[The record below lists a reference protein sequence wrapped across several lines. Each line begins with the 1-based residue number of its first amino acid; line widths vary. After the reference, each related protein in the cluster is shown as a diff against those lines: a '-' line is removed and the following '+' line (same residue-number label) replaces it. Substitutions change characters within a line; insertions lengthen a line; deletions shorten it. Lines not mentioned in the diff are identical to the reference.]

1 MVGARLYA
9 VSPVTSGAAGGTPPT
24 TLGVVTS
31 ILSGA
36 LGQIG
41 SMYLVT
47 TSGGGNISQAGGLC
61 LSAGW
66 QVSLGPMP
74 VYGQVS
80 VVEPLVISPLVWADS
95 AEFQTV
101 GLYGMTNMQFVLNF
115 AAISSTFAV
124 LNSGVGI
131 SDPRLRTT
139 PYWTDDLTKVNT
151 YLGNPLRSSGIRT
164 TLSNLAYGAPS
175 ISQYGPWTTPTMFV
189 NFLTPGPDVTLPLVS
204 SVPYVEFPRYALS
217 RTGVSLVGTQTVPTN
232 TISLTSI
239 PDMVMLYVKPG
250 TRGPSQLDTYIPI
263 SSCQIT
269 FDNFSNLCSSFQQFS
284 LYESAIAAGMEMD
297 WHQWRG
303 YTQAAYPSLALTTVP
318 GAGTLKFKQT
328 GVTQL
333 SGGPLILRMGI
344 DITLSPG
351 LAPGCLGNYS
361 FQANVN
367 TSNPYGFF
375 DYLTSYTI
383 TLIAINT
390 GFFETVRGQSAI
402 RKTILNSADVEA
414 SSPETGMTKT
424 DLHRMVGR
432 GGHGFISG
440 STGMGKAVRM
450 ARMHG
455 RHGSRPT
462 NMGGLLGGPGGK
474 RMRDGGGG
482 SGIV

>member
-1 MVGARLYA
+1 
-9 VSPVTSGAAGGTPPT
+9 
-24 TLGVVTS
+24 
-31 ILSGA
+31 
-36 LGQIG
+36 
-41 SMYLVT
+41 
-47 TSGGGNISQAGGLC
+47 
-61 LSAGW
+61 
-66 QVSLGPMP
+66 
-74 VYGQVS
+74 
-80 VVEPLVISPLVWADS
+80 
-95 AEFQTV
+95 
-101 GLYGMTNMQFVLNF
+101 
-115 AAISSTFAV
+115 
-124 LNSGVGI
+124 
-131 SDPRLRTT
+131 
-139 PYWTDDLTKVNT
+139 
-151 YLGNPLRSSGIRT
+151 
-164 TLSNLAYGAPS
+164 
-175 ISQYGPWTTPTMFV
+175 MFV

-440 STGMGKAVRM
+440 STGMGKAMRM

-455 RHGSRPT
+455 RHGSRPA

>member
-9 VSPVTSGAAGGTPPT
+9 MDPSVSGLAGGTPPT

-41 SMYLVT
+41 STYLVT
-47 TSGGGNISQAGGLC
+47 TPGGVNISQAYGLC
-61 LSAGW
+61 LGAGW

-80 VVEPLVISPLVWADS
+80 VVEPLVISPLIWADS
-95 AEFQTV
+95 AEFQVV

-124 LNSGVGI
+124 QNSGVVI
-131 SDPRLRTT
+131 SDPRLRAA

-151 YLGNPLRSSGIRT
+151 YLGNPLRSSGVRT

-175 ISQYGPWTTPTMFV
+175 ISQYGPWTTPTMYV

-250 TRGPSQLDTYIPI
+250 TRGPTQLDTYIPI
-263 SSCQIT
+263 SGCQIT

-303 YTQAAYPSLALTTVP
+303 YTQAAYPSLALVSTP

-440 STGMGKAVRM
+440 STGMGKAMRM

-455 RHGSRPT
+455 RHGSRPA